1 MGAADALAIIGGA
14 FFLILIL
21 TPFLPTGL
29 SFLGTLLLVFPMVI
43 LILLLV
49 KVYDIED
56 RLAELKKDVE
66 ELKNPGARRDEK

>member
-1 MGAADALAIIGGA
+1 VGAADALAIIGGA
-14 FFLILIL
+14 FFLTLIL

-66 ELKNPGARRDEK
+66 ELKKPGARRDEK